1 MKHIFRLFTV
11 TLALLCLAILPAAA
25 ASAQDNGERAE
36 YSRIMGELVKI
47 KEQPTV
53 EVMLKAAL
61 LRQREK
67 NIVKLK
73 ETDCILYVESCL
85 ALALTAQS
93 SDTSYAAFC
102 DNIRKLRYRDGK
114 IDGYPSR
121 IHYTSEWI
129 LQAEKNGY
137 VKEMSKEIAGTPL
150 NQKFSF
156 MSKHADR
163 YKQLAS
169 APAEELLKISEM
181 ETELNSHKY
190 WYIPKDDIEK
200 YASKIKAGDIVG
212 FCTSTEGLDLSHV
225 GIVVWLN
232 GKLTFIHASMGAMKV
247 WIEPRTLQE
256 YANSIKSN
264 VGVRII
270 RVL

>member
-61 LRQREK
+61 LRQGTRYVAGTLEVEPEQLV
-67 NIVKLK
+67 VKLK

-137 VKEMSKEIAGTPL
+137 LEE
-150 NQKFSF
+150 
-156 MSKHADR
+156 
-163 YKQLAS
+163 QLALQRANAGSSGLTTESYVLEIIKMNRHKKS
-169 APAEELLKISEM
+169 APLSVEDTVRK
-181 ETELNSHKY
+181 HFH
-190 WYIPKDDIEK
+190 
-200 YASKIKAGDIVG
+200 GD
-212 FCTSTEGLDLSHV
+212 
-225 GIVVWLN
+225 
-232 GKLTFIHASMGAMKV
+232 
-247 WIEPRTLQE
+247 
-256 YANSIKSN
+256 Y
-264 VGVRII
+264 
-270 RVL
+270 